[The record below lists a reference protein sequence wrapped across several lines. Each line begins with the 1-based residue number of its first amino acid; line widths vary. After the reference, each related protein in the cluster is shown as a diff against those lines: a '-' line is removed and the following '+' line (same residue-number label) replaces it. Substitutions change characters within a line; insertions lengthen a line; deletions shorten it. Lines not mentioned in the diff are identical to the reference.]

1 MANTTLWKNRVAAW
15 RASGLSSTAFCA
27 GKGFTAGGLR
37 HWAYRLRKME
47 AGRTKPRAE
56 SVRLVRVVRS
66 STPWARH
73 KPGSTKPPTVMVRE
87 SSLMLEVEGGRI
99 GVAPGFD
106 PATLCAVLDVL
117 ARRARP
123 GRRAP

>member
-15 RASGLSSTAFCA
+15 RASGLSSTDFCA

-37 HWAYRLRKME
+37 HWAYRLRKKE
-47 AGRTKPRAE
+47 AGPTKPRVE
-56 SVRLVRVVRS
+56 PVRLVRVVRAS
-66 STPWARH
+66 APSARNQPESTE
-73 KPGSTKPPTVMVRE
+73 PPTVTARE